1 MELERKQQM
10 RLQQAVGLTVRDL
23 RLNRNLTLRKLANS
37 SHVSLTFLHEVETG
51 KKNASNDI
59 LEAIAKGLDV
69 TTAQLIKEIY
79 EYLGGQ
85 NNE

>member
-1 MELERKQQM
+1 M
-10 RLQQAVGLTVRDL
+10 RLQQAVGQTVREL
-23 RLNRNLTLRKLANS
+23 RLSKNLTLRKLSNN

-51 KKNASNDI
+51 KKNASNDV

-79 EYLGGQ
+79 EYLGEK
-85 NNE
+85 NR

>member
-1 MELERKQQM
+1 M
-10 RLQQAVGLTVRDL
+10 RLQQAVGLTVRGL
-23 RLNRNLTLRKLANS
+23 RLSRNLTLRRLSSN

>member
-1 MELERKQQM
+1 M
-10 RLQQAVGLTVRDL
+10 RDL
-23 RLNRNLTLRKLANS
+23 RLNRNLTLRKLADS

-85 NNE
+85 SSEQVHSVRNKRG

>member
-1 MELERKQQM
+1 M
-10 RLQQAVGLTVRDL
+10 RDL
-23 RLNRNLTLRKLANS
+23 RLNRNLTLRKLADS

>member
-1 MELERKQQM
+1 M
-10 RLQQAVGLTVRDL
+10 GLTVRDL
-23 RLNRNLTLRKLANS
+23 RLNRNLTLRKLADS

>member
-1 MELERKQQM
+1 M
-10 RLQQAVGLTVRDL
+10 RLQQAVGQTVREL
-23 RLNRNLTLRKLANS
+23 RLSKNLTLRKLSNN

-79 EYLGGQ
+79 EYLGEK
-85 NNE
+85 NR